1 MADKKPLTK
10 RNLIDKAD
18 TRMLVFA
25 GIAMFVFVFSMVSSK
40 SLIAQL
46 SYQNRLTNAK
56 QSALTQLKSDI
67 TAENSL
73 VNSYQTFVGSTT
85 NVIGGSSSS
94 GQGVN
99 SGNNGQIVLDA
110 LPSKYDFPAMLTSV
124 NNLLVTAGVKIDS
137 ITGTDNQ
144 VAQESY
150 QTSPTPAPIPMVFQ
164 FTVEGTYQNLQ
175 NLFSIFQKSTRPF
188 QFQSVA
194 ITANTNK
201 TNNQTTL
208 TLAAT
213 TQTFYQPE
221 KIFNIT
227 SEVVQ

>member
-18 TRMLVFA
+18 TRMLIFA
-25 GIAMFVFVFSMVSSK
+25 GIAIFVFVFSMVSSK
-40 SLIAQL
+40 SLVNQL
-46 SYQNRLTNAK
+46 SYQNRLTTAK

-67 TAENSL
+67 TAENAL
-73 VNSYQTFVGSTT
+73 VSSYQSFVSSPT
-85 NVIGGSSSS
+85 NVIDGSST
-94 GQGVN
+94 GQGAN
-99 SGNNGQIVLDA
+99 TGDNGQIVLDA

-124 NNLLVTAGVKIDS
+124 NNLLATSGVKIDS

-144 VAQESY
+144 VAQEPY
-150 QTSPTPAPIPMVFQ
+150 QTSPTPTPIPMVFQ
-164 FTVEGTYQNLQ
+164 FTVEGAYQNFQ
-175 NLFSIFQKSTRPF
+175 NLFATFQKSTRPF

-194 ITANTNK
+194 ITANTN
-201 TNNQTTL
+201 TNNNQTTL
-208 TLAAT
+208 TLVAT
-213 TQTFYQPE
+213 VQTFYQPE